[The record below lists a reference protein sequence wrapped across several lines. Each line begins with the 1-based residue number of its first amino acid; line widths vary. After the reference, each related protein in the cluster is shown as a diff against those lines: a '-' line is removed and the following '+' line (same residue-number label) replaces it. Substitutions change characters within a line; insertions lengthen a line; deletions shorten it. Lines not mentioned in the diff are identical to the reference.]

1 MASVT
6 TRLGDSRLPSTRD
19 VEIGPLDPA
28 DANFR
33 WRVWVTRHPIAGAL
47 LSGFVATHIATIFGF
62 WMPGIGLP
70 QLNWPVTNGNVV
82 LPHASDTAK
91 FVIGEVFIHGMDGV
105 VFTLIYAI
113 AIFPLFTRLVGGSV
127 SAIANMAKGFGYGA
141 VLATISIGFLTPY
154 VYAPHEGAGL
164 FTTGFGWKLML
175 GIYLFHVAFGVN
187 LGMMY
192 NPIRVRLHDQAEP
205 TTGQHSDVATGAPT
219 NS

>member
-1 MASVT
+1 
-6 TRLGDSRLPSTRD
+6 
-19 VEIGPLDPA
+19 
-28 DANFR
+28 
-33 WRVWVTRHPIAGAL
+33 
-47 LSGFVATHIATIFGF
+47 
-62 WMPGIGLP
+62 
-70 QLNWPVTNGNVV
+70 
-82 LPHASDTAK
+82 
-91 FVIGEVFIHGMDGV
+91 
-105 VFTLIYAI
+105 
-113 AIFPLFTRLVGGSV
+113 
-127 SAIANMAKGFGYGA
+127 MAKGFGYGA